1 MRDQDIFKVYFNI
14 SDRISFAHRNFL
26 SSTMLVSNVMI
37 FRISGEQKLRSDSPI
52 LLLLNYLSYLQ
63 AVML

>member
-1 MRDQDIFKVYFNI
+1 
-14 SDRISFAHRNFL
+14 
-26 SSTMLVSNVMI
+26 MLVSNVMI